1 MPSISI
7 LYPEE
12 SRQTVQIP
20 ENGLLIGR
28 SPDCD
33 LCLNDEFASAKHCKI
48 FFENEE
54 LFVEDLG
61 SMNGTF
67 INGAE
72 AGKKSSLKF
81 GQIIQIGI
89 TELKIAANI

>member
-1 MPSISI
+1 MQSISV

-28 SPDCD
+28 SSDCD
-33 LCLNDEFASAKHCKI
+33 LRLPDEFISAKHCKI

-54 LFVEDLG
+54 LFIEDQG
-61 SMNGTF
+61 STNGTF
-67 INGAE
+67 IDGIQVE
-72 AGKKSSLKF
+72 KRSPLEQ
-81 GQIIQIGI
+81 GQKVQIGI
-89 TELKIAANI
+89 TELKIVV

>member
-28 SPDCD
+28 SQDCD
-33 LCLNDEFASAKHCKI
+33 LCLADEFVSAKHCKI
-48 FFENEE
+48 FFENEK
-54 LFVEDLG
+54 LFIEDQG
-61 SMNGTF
+61 STNGTF
-67 INGAE
+67 IDGAQVE
-72 AGKKSSLKF
+72 EKSSLEPEQK
-81 GQIIQIGI
+81 IQIGI
-89 TELKIAANI
+89 TELKIA

>member
-1 MPSISI
+1 MPSILI

-12 SRQTVQIP
+12 SRQKVQIP

-33 LCLNDEFASAKHCKI
+33 LCLTDEFVSAKHCKI

-54 LFVEDLG
+54 LFIEDQG
-61 SMNGTF
+61 STNGTF
-67 INGAE
+67 IDE
-72 AGKKSSLKF
+72 TQIDKKTSLKQ
-81 GQIIQIGI
+81 GQRIQIGV
-89 TELKIAANI
+89 TEMKIV

>member
-28 SPDCD
+28 SPNCG
-33 LCLNDEFASAKHCKI
+33 LRLNDEFVSAKHCKI

-54 LFVEDLG
+54 LFIKDLG

-67 INGAE
+67 IDGAE
-72 AGKKSSLKF
+72 VGKKSSLEP
-81 GQIIQIGI
+81 GQSIQIGI
-89 TELKIAANI
+89 TELKIA

>member
-20 ENGLLIGR
+20 ESGLLIGR

-33 LCLNDEFASAKHCKI
+33 LCLADEFVSAKHCKI

-54 LFVEDLG
+54 LFIEDQG
-61 SMNGTF
+61 STNGTF
-67 INGAE
+67 IDGTKVE
-72 AGKKSSLKF
+72 KKSSLEH
-81 GQIIQIGI
+81 GQEIQIGI
-89 TELKIAANI
+89 TELKIA

>member
-20 ENGLLIGR
+20 EQGLLIGR

-33 LCLNDEFASAKHCKI
+33 LCLTDEFVSAKHCKI

-54 LFVEDLG
+54 LFIEDQG
-61 SMNGTF
+61 STNGTF
-67 INGAE
+67 IDGNQVE
-72 AGKKSSLKF
+72 KKCSLEQ
-81 GQIIQIGI
+81 GQGVQIGV
-89 TELKIAANI
+89 TEMKII